1 MVDDEK
7 KESLLTFPCDFTLKV
22 VGKDTNTFYATV
34 SGIVRHYVPDVPDSA
49 FLDSSVSKKG
59 NYRSM
64 SVTIHVTS
72 KEQLDAIYRALSS
85 SPEVLM
91 AL

>member
-1 MVDDEK
+1 MDDKK

-22 VGKDTNTFYATV
+22 VGKDTDAFFATV
-34 SGIVRHYVPDVPDSA
+34 SAIIRHHVPDVPDST
-49 FLDSSVSKKG
+49 FLQSRVSEKG

-64 SVTIHVTS
+64 NVTIHVTS
-72 KEQLDAIYRALSS
+72 KEQLDAIYLALSS

-91 AL
+91 VL